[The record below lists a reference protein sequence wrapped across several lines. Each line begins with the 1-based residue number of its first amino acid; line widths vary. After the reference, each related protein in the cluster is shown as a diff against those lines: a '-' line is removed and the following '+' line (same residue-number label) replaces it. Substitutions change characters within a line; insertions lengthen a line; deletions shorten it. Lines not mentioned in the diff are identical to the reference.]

1 MAPSPVW
8 SDDVLRVTSDSRWR
22 AQYRL
27 LQSWYR
33 ETVLHEEPAVG
44 ANAKL
49 VGSMLSDAA
58 GAAGK
63 NFLSRDI
70 AAYVERR
77 IPEVQQA
84 NGTIEVTR
92 LRQNMLSSQPLC
104 FNLFGSLRQHPVEAA
119 ALLKAALGLDVAKVE
134 TIECEWA
141 PENGIGDRTA
151 FDAFVEYRTSS
162 GARAFLGVETKFTEP
177 FSTTEYESDVYTART
192 NSSGVFREG
201 AAAVLKCRATNQ
213 LWRNALLA
221 LSLRRTGYTAGHAVV
236 VSCKGDAAAEAAV
249 RGVREQ
255 VLAPDDLVRH
265 VALEDLIEQGRRLPV
280 LEAWAGDFR
289 RRYLDLSPVL
299 AALGSG
305 QPHPP
310 RASARGAQRRSS

>member
-1 MAPSPVW
+1 MSLNWNDEA
-8 SDDVLRVTSDSRWR
+8 LRVASDSRWR

-44 ANAKL
+44 ANGEL
-49 VGSMLSDAA
+49 VGSMLSKDA
-58 GAAGK
+58 GAAGR
-63 NFLSRDI
+63 NFLSSYI
-70 AAYVERR
+70 AAYVEKR

-104 FNLFGSLRQHPVEAA
+104 FNLFGFLRQHRAEAA
-119 ALLKAALGLDVAKVE
+119 ALLKTALGLDIAEVE

-141 PENGIGDRTA
+141 PVNGIGDRTA

-162 GARAFLGVETKFTEP
+162 GAPAFLGVETKFTEP
-177 FSTTEYESDVYTART
+177 FSTTEYESNLYTALT

-201 AAAVLKCRATNQ
+201 AAAALRSSATNQ

-221 LSLRRTGYTAGHAVV
+221 LSLRQSGYVAGHAVV

-249 RGVREQ
+249 RGVHEQ
-255 VLAPDDLVRH
+255 LLAPDDLVHH
-265 VALEDLIEQGRRLPV
+265 VALEDLIEQAQRQPV
-280 LEAWAGDFR
+280 LAQWARAFH

-299 AALGSG
+299 SALG
-305 QPHPP
+305 
-310 RASARGAQRRSS
+310 